1 MTTSLPLATQRRVG
15 TLNVEDIG
23 KTITFVFNGVRK
35 QGTLARIHPA
45 GASWLRLIALGGV
58 DGEYPLYDSTVVTI
72 TEPAPEDRVRKG
84 GLPTQGPGR
93 DPVAGLP
100 VPPRMTFSQP
110 SSTPL
115 PGSIPLGPPE
125 PEYGRAV
132 REAVPNGGLWEAA
145 KPFPAADPG
154 PVEVTDRLMTI
165 EHRIDQCESYNFG
178 MVSADRL
185 AHEDARWM
193 LGEIRRLRALAGDA
207 LGVNS

>member
-84 GLPTQGPGR
+84 DLPTQGPGR
-93 DPVAGLP
+93 QHALINGVHVTLGE
-100 VPPRMTFSQP
+100 PRPTVDDLGP
-110 SSTPL
+110 
-115 PGSIPLGPPE
+115 IRLGPPE

-132 REAVPNGGLWEAA
+132 REVVPNGSLWEAA
-145 KPFPAADPG
+145 EPFVDVELG

-193 LGEIRRLRALAGDA
+193 LGEIRRLRTLAGDA